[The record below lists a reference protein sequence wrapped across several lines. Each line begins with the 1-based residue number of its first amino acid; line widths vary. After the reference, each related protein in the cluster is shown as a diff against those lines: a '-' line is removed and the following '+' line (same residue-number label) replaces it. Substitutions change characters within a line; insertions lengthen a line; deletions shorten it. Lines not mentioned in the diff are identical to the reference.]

1 MLRCALCTAS
11 IDALTAAPAGAIVP
25 QHRAPW
31 LPPWRFLGSVI
42 SDLRSRI
49 CDHAGPELREELMTA
64 NRLALLATA
73 AITAI
78 TVAAPVRAD
87 DTITIGFTVSQTGP
101 LNNDSVSQMR
111 GFELWRDEVN
121 AAGGIKAGDKH
132 YKINFTSYDDESQN
146 VRVQQ
151 LYTRLISQDKAQF
164 LFSPYSSGLVATAAI
179 ISEQYGKV
187 MLTTGGAEE
196 KTYQLGNKNLFQ
208 LYSPAGQY
216 LAGAVDALKE
226 KNPKAQVAFIY
237 KDDPFSKAVAQV
249 TRDLAKRQG
258 VNVVL
263 DESYSPSTT
272 DFGPII
278 NKLVSAKADAL
289 LGGGHYPD
297 GSTLARQ
304 LHDQKVG
311 LKWVTLLVAPDTP
324 KFAELGDAAVGITV
338 PSQWAPQVTYKP
350 DFGPT
355 AQDFNKRFVDK
366 YKIEAGYHAAGGYT
380 AGLILQHAIEQSG
393 SIDQAKVAAALN
405 KLDVTTMFGRSRF
418 STDPKDHGLQLAHAM
433 VLGQWQKKNG
443 QLVKEVI
450 WPNDAKTA
458 DIIY

>member
-1 MLRCALCTAS
+1 
-11 IDALTAAPAGAIVP
+11 
-25 QHRAPW
+25 
-31 LPPWRFLGSVI
+31 
-42 SDLRSRI
+42 
-49 CDHAGPELREELMTA
+49 
-64 NRLALLATA
+64 
-73 AITAI
+73 
-78 TVAAPVRAD
+78 
-87 DTITIGFTVSQTGP
+87 
-101 LNNDSVSQMR
+101 
-111 GFELWRDEVN
+111 
-121 AAGGIKAGDKH
+121 
-132 YKINFTSYDDESQN
+132 
-146 VRVQQ
+146 
-151 LYTRLISQDKAQF
+151 
-164 LFSPYSSGLVATAAI
+164 LVATAAI

-216 LAGAVDALKE
+216 LAGALDALRE

-237 KDDPFSKAVAQV
+237 KDDPFSKAVAQA

-304 LHDQKVG
+304 LHDQKAG

-324 KFAELGDAAVGITV
+324 KFAELGDSAVGITV

-350 DFGPT
+350 DFGPN
-355 AQDFNKRFVDK
+355 AQEFNKRFTDK

-380 AGLILQHAIEQSG
+380 AGLLLQHAIEQAD
-393 SIDQAKVAAALN
+393 SIDQTKVAAVLN
-405 KLDVTTMFGRSRF
+405 KTDVTTMFGRSKF
-418 STDPKDHGLQLAHAM
+418 SADPKEHGLQIAHAM
-433 VLGQWQKKNG
+433 VLGQWQKKAG

-450 WPNDAKTA
+450 WPHDAKTA
-458 DIIY
+458 DVIY

>member
-1 MLRCALCTAS
+1 MFAIRLGL
-11 IDALTAAPAGAIVP
+11 LAAAAVP
-25 QHRAPW
+25 
-31 LPPWRFLGSVI
+31 
-42 SDLRSRI
+42 
-49 CDHAGPELREELMTA
+49 
-64 NRLALLATA
+64 LALSTA
-73 AITAI
+73 LVSTPAM
-78 TVAAPVRAD
+78 AD
-87 DTITIGFTVSQTGP
+87 DVITIGFTVSQTGP
-101 LNNDSVSQMR
+101 LNNDSLSQMR

-121 AAGGIKAGDKH
+121 AAGGIKAAGKQ
-132 YKINFTSYDDESQN
+132 YKISFVSYDDESQN
-146 VRVQQ
+146 ARVQQ
-151 LYTRLISQDKAQF
+151 LYTRLINQDKAQF

-179 ISEQYGKV
+179 ISEQYGKA

-208 LYSPAGQY
+208 VYSPAGQY
-216 LAGAVDALKE
+216 LAGAVAALKE

-249 TRDLAKRQG
+249 TRDLAKSQG

-263 DESYSPSTT
+263 DESYSPTTT

-278 NKLVSAKADAL
+278 NKVISAKADAL

-304 LHDQKVG
+304 LYDQKAG

-324 KFAELGDAAVGITV
+324 KFAELGDAAVGISV

-350 DFGPT
+350 DFGPN
-355 AQDFNKRFVDK
+355 AQDFAKRFADK

-380 AGLILQHAIEQSG
+380 AGLLLQHAIEQAQ
-393 SIDQAKVAAALN
+393 SIEQAKVTEALN
-405 KLDVTTMFGRSRF
+405 KLDVTTLFGRTKF
-418 STDPKDHGLQLAHAM
+418 STDPKQHGLQLAHAM
-433 VLGQWQKKNG
+433 VLGQWQKKGG

-450 WPNDAKTA
+450 WPTEAKTA
-458 DIIY
+458 EILY

>member
-1 MLRCALCTAS
+1 M
-11 IDALTAAPAGAIVP
+11 
-25 QHRAPW
+25 
-31 LPPWRFLGSVI
+31 I
-42 SDLRSRI
+42 S
-49 CDHAGPELREELMTA
+49 

-73 AITAI
+73 TTAITAA
-78 TVAAPVRAD
+78 VAAVIVATPALAD
-87 DTITIGFTVSQTGP
+87 DTMTIGFTVSQTGP

-132 YKINFTSYDDESQN
+132 YKINFASYDDESQN

-208 LYSPAGQY
+208 VYSPAGQY
-216 LAGAVDALKE
+216 LAGAVDALRE

-278 NKLVSAKADAL
+278 NKLISAKADAL

-324 KFAELGDAAVGITV
+324 KFAELGDAAIGISV

-355 AQDFNKRFVDK
+355 APEFNKRFTDK
-366 YKIEAGYHAAGGYT
+366 YKIEAGYHAAGGYA
-380 AGLILQHAIEQSG
+380 AGLLLQHAIEESG

-405 KLDVTTMFGRSRF
+405 KMDVTTMFGRTKF
-418 STDPKDHGLQLAHAM
+418 SNDPKDHGLQLAHAM
-433 VLGQWQKKNG
+433 VLGQWQKKGG

-450 WPNDAKTA
+450 WPSAAKTA